1 MTNATV
7 SVMVMVRGIQ
17 ADLRDQEAK
26 ISSDQ
31 CKKTWHNVS
40 LIQLLRMV
48 ESSLQYGYEYFGSYE
63 RLVMIRKNPAENNL
77 SLSIN

>member
-7 SVMVMVRGIQ
+7 SVSVMVMVMVMVRGIQ

-63 RLVMIRKNPAENNL
+63 RLVMIRKK
-77 SLSIN
+77 SS